1 MSPWALLADV
11 GTVLDAGHDW
21 GPGVTLASLLAA
33 CLSAVSLT
41 AAPALRCRLV
51 AALSSTARTSA
62 REPEPQPAY
71 PTLTPVYESAEQRMN
86 PHVAAPL
93 NTKRASRN
101 GQGLIIKSS
110 SFSTYLLVVKTSCTV
125 T

>member
-33 CLSAVSLT
+33 CLSAVSRT

-71 PTLTPVYESAEQRMN
+71 PTLTQVYDERRAAHESSCRSSAQ
-86 PHVAAPL
+86 HQTGI
-93 NTKRASRN
+93 TKQARVDH
-101 GQGLIIKSS
+101 QIIIFFNVFTGSQN
-110 SFSTYLLVVKTSCTV
+110 
-125 T
+125 